1 VIHRARRAV
10 GPLELLR
17 AILGLDPPL
26 QPGTFVPRRVVYTLE
41 PSVELTTPLY
51 VDEVPVPARLS
62 HELAGILESLRVPA
76 YLHAAEAREVRRCL
90 PVDGAGL
97 LFIWDPRPGDVE
109 VVIPRDRCGPRKR
122 IHVRVFSERGT

>member
-26 QPGTFVPRRVVYTLE
+26 QPGAFVPRRVVYTLE
-41 PSVELTTPLY
+41 PSVELTAPLY
-51 VDEVPVPARLS
+51 VDEVPVPARFS
-62 HELAGILESLRVPA
+62 RELAGILGSLRAPA
-76 YLHAAEAREVRRCL
+76 YVYAAEAREVRRCL

-97 LFIWDPRPGDVE
+97 LLAWEPEPGDVE
-109 VVIPRDRCGPRKR
+109 VVIPRGRCGPRKR
-122 IHVRVFSERGT
+122 IHVRVFSE